1 MERRCARDSPTA
13 ARAAP
18 AAEPQGQEQGQK
30 GEKGEEGKGESATG
44 ALAYS
49 GSTATPFTARTAT
62 SASSSAPP
70 TPPPPPPA
78 FPPRRAGRATTGPRP
93 HRATESGRDPDPTTQ
108 SGGSPPGGRP
118 TPDRHDLRYHDH
130 FRSTQTQPFG
140 CEARRGRVVWS
151 EDSGR
156 VDLSCALAPA
166 EPRFRSRGAYGRTR
180 LGRNRH
186 GVVQS

>member
-62 SASSSAPP
+62 SASSSATP
-70 TPPPPPPA
+70 TPA
-78 FPPRRAGRATTGPRP
+78 VPPRRAGRATTGPRT

-118 TPDRHDLRYHDH
+118 TPGRHDLRYHDH